1 MHRVKFS
8 SGILL
13 YQDPVLA
20 PKQGRVQRLDL
31 SRGIRMTPSQVDM
44 AALVPLCC
52 PLVFQSL
59 VSGPT
64 ACACTAPYNYDSHTF
79 FLWKIRI
86 IGFSEFGQAVKK
98 TTHKIHRRFS
108 VYAFICFSRLRFS
121 TFRLCKCTLSLLHVN
136 VDDLAFYHFF

>member
-44 AALVPLCC
+44 AALVPLGC

-79 FLWKIRI
+79 FLWKVRI

-98 TTHKIHRRFS
+98 RPINYTADF
-108 VYAFICFSRLRFS
+108 ACLRSFVFLVCVS
-121 TFRLCKCTLSLLHVN
+121 QPSGCVKAPLSPSAH
-136 VDDLAFYHFF
+136 